1 MNDYDRFLERKRFS
15 AAPVGIEPPPLNPA
29 LFPFQADIVRW
40 ALTIGRSA
48 VWADC
53 GLGKS
58 LIALEWSR
66 CIHDAT
72 EGDVMI
78 LTPLAVARQFV
89 EEGAKFGIAVN
100 HCRTSADVKPGINVT
115 NYERLHIFDPG
126 DFAAVVA
133 DEASVMKDYT
143 SKTRNLMIES
153 WRETQYKLT
162 CTATP
167 APNDH
172 MELGNQAEFLGVMSR
187 TEMLA
192 MFFTHDGGS
201 TQDWRLKGHARSAF
215 WKWVSS
221 WAVAVRK
228 PSDLGYDD
236 GAFVLPPLRTIERKV
251 SVSDEFRRRQGTLF
265 AVDAVGLSEQRE
277 ARRSTLEDRVKL
289 AAEIVATEPDE
300 SWLVFCELNDESTG
314 ATAAIPG
321 AVEVTGSD
329 DADEKER
336 NLLAFA
342 HGEVRVLVSKS
353 SIAGHGLNLQCC
365 ARVVFLGLSHSFEDW
380 YQSIRRFY
388 RFGQKRPV
396 DCYVITSDADG
407 SVVSNLRRKQADA
420 ALMMAE
426 IVGHMNEFQSRALKR
441 TGRDMTA
448 YEPKQKMLIPAWIGK
463 ETA

>member
-1 MNDYDRFLERKRFS
+1 MSDYDRFLERKRFS

-100 HCRTSADVKPGINVT
+100 HCRTAADVKTGINVT
-115 NYERLHIFDPG
+115 NYERLHLFDPG
-126 DFAAVVA
+126 DFVAVVA

-265 AVDAVGLSEQRE
+265 AIDAVGLSEQRE

-329 DADEKER
+329 DADEKEK
-336 NLLAFA
+336 NLLGFA
-342 HGEVRVLVSKS
+342 HGEVRVLVSKP
-353 SIAGHGLNLQCC
+353 SIAGHGLNLQRC
-365 ARVVFLGLSHSFEDW
+365 ARVVFLGLSHSFEEW
-380 YQSIRRFY
+380 YQAIRRLY

-448 YEPKQKMLIPAWIGK
+448 YEPKQKMLIPAWIGE
-463 ETA
+463 ETT